1 MNLYAN
7 RLAAMERRCQMKKR
21 RYKKENRDA
30 KNMKHAAI
38 ALYVEGQYPCSKIAN
53 RIGYSADTVRK
64 WCRDGRWTEIRDVVK
79 KGMQK

>member
-1 MNLYAN
+1 
-7 RLAAMERRCQMKKR
+7 
-21 RYKKENRDA
+21 
-30 KNMKHAAI
+30 MKHAAI